1 MYFRGPE
8 LSSQCLL
15 DRDKDHANVSIPRA
29 LLFLE
34 KIPIEWTKEK
44 DNAFQSCLPHHLL
57 LRGSSGMLK
66 KKGRGLEAGMAPES
80 ETVPT

>member
-1 MYFRGPE
+1 MYFRGSE
-8 LSSQCLL
+8 LSTQCLL

-44 DNAFQSCLPHHLL
+44 KMPFSLAY
-57 LRGSSGMLK
+57 
-66 KKGRGLEAGMAPES
+66 
-80 ETVPT
+80 PTTYFYMGQVEC